1 MPNAYPDLDRRDF
14 MRRTAGTAAALA
26 AGLPAAA
33 CATQPGGQRGPAGA
47 GRKRPNLLFVFSDQQ
62 SWDMLGCYGNTDI
75 LTPRTDA
82 FAKEGL
88 RFTHCFSNA
97 PVCTPYR
104 GMLMSGKHP
113 LHNGALENDTPLCPS
128 AGPHFGEVLESAG
141 YRTGYIGKW
150 HLLGGDR
157 ARPVP
162 QGPLRAGFDATFYS
176 DNCTTEFRAGHA
188 FYYDDQGRKQ
198 VYDQWQPYGQTDQAM
213 DFLDDAAAAD
223 DPFALFVSW
232 HPPHDHGRLPAPPD
246 PHYNYRHYP
255 PELREGYGDRHL
267 ALRPGVA
274 DSPERQ
280 AQLRDY
286 YAMCSGI
293 DVAFGRLLDR
303 LAALNLDENTIV
315 VFTSDHGD
323 MLGSFDAPRPK
334 RPPHDTSARVP
345 LLIRQPGVLPA
356 DLTSDLLISGLDMM
370 PTLLGLM
377 DLTPP
382 DGVHGQN
389 LAAPIRT
396 GDDDAVQSIPMLMIA
411 WPVFRGV
418 ITKEWTFGMGKPGE
432 QNAFNSVLFDRTND
446 PHQQT
451 NLFDD
456 PAADAAHA
464 EMEALTRTW
473 MDRFEDP
480 FITIQDLAR
489 IQPWESWREPPGD
502 PAEWPTPI
510 DVFHGRARPLVPLGG
525 GDAAS
530 AAPVVAGWRAHKQA
544 QLTET
549 DAGLLVRATGSDPI
563 LGPDAV
569 DVGGHRGPLVVELR
583 IRCAAGGDAQVF
595 WSTGGP
601 FSAKQAAEQELTADP
616 GFRDYRIALPVEGVL
631 RSLRFDPLRGP
642 GELTLARV
650 VLLTPGGEV
659 LQRWDFTN
667 PPSSVSPS
675 R

>member
-1 MPNAYPDLDRRDF
+1 MPYPSPDLDRRDF

-26 AGLPAAA
+26 AAGLPAAA
-33 CATQPGGQRGPAGA
+33 RAAERGGQPGAP
-47 GRKRPNLLFVFSDQQ
+47 GRDRPNLLFVFSDQQ
-62 SWDMLGCYGNTDI
+62 SWDMLGCYGNADI

-128 AGPHFGEVLESAG
+128 AGPHIGDVLESAG
-141 YRTGYIGKW
+141 YRTGYVGKW

-157 ARPVP
+157 LRPVP
-162 QGPLRAGFDATFYS
+162 RGPLRAGFDEMFYT
-176 DNCTTEFRAGHA
+176 DNCTTEFRAGHT

-198 VYDQWQPYGQTDQAM
+198 IYDSWQPYGQTDQAL
-213 DFLDDAAAAD
+213 DFLDGAAAAD

-255 PELREGYGDRHL
+255 PELREPYGDRHL

-303 LAALNLDENTIV
+303 LSALNLDDNTIV

-323 MLGSFDAPRPK
+323 MLGSHDAPRPK

-356 DLTSDLLISGLDMM
+356 DRTRDLLISGLDMM

-451 NLFDD
+451 NRFDD
-456 PAADAAHA
+456 PDSAFIQA
-464 EMEALTRTW
+464 ELDRQTRDW

-480 FITIQDLAR
+480 FITIQDLAQL
-489 IQPWESWREPPGD
+489 QPWESWREPPGD

-510 DVFHGRARPLVPLGG
+510 DVFHGRAQPLVPNVGG
-525 GDAAS
+525 GAAS
-530 AAPVVAGWRAHKQA
+530 AAPVVAGWRAEKQA
-544 QLTET
+544 ELSET
-549 DAGLLVRATGSDPI
+549 DAGLRVRATGNDPI
-563 LGPDAV
+563 LTPSDL
-569 DVGGHRGPLVVELR
+569 DVGNHRGPVRLELR
-583 IRCAAGGDAQVF
+583 LRCAAGGAAQLF
-595 WSTGGP
+595 WSTGGAFKP
-601 FSAKQAAEQELTADP
+601 GQSVELTLDAAP
-616 GFRDYRIALPVEGVL
+616 GFRDHRVDLPVDGVL
-631 RSLRFDPLRGP
+631 RSLRFDPLRGT
-642 GELTLARV
+642 GELTLASFA
-650 VLLTPGGEV
+650 LLTTGGEV
-659 LQRWDFTN
+659 LQRWDFAAQ
-667 PPSSVSPS
+667 P
-675 R
+675 